1 MKPAPVQRCRGEDG
15 ALTPVRLRLTIFSL
29 KREHV
34 EKGLDCSAEA
44 VRECGY
50 IRSRGCALWS
60 IGWEN
65 APRGGHDRECVLRCR
80 NIEGLLLIAFDQIQT
95 YSTIS
100 PFVTRNLP
108 YDRPSET
115 CAQPWSYLLNRQTAQ
130 SDPLPILFRLLG
142 IVDPEVAYHSS
153 IVVLRTSYDHERWVP
168 LRFNDSDLVA
178 YNSFVLLLLGK
189 SLVMGQRCH

>member
-1 MKPAPVQRCRGEDG
+1 MFGLLLRKPSG
-15 ALTPVRLRLTIFSL
+15 
-29 KREHV
+29 
-34 EKGLDCSAEA
+34 SAAVSDHA
-44 VRECGY
+44 VRFVVVSAGET
-50 IRSRGCALWS
+50 RRAVVMTESV
-60 IGWEN
+60 
-65 APRGGHDRECVLRCR
+65 VLRCR

-130 SDPLPILFRLLG
+130 SDPLPILFRVLG

>member
-1 MKPAPVQRCRGEDG
+1 VFGLLLRKPSGSAAVSDHAGSLCGRIGRG
-15 ALTPVRLRLTIFSL
+15 
-29 KREHV
+29 
-34 EKGLDCSAEA
+34 
-44 VRECGY
+44 
-50 IRSRGCALWS
+50 
-60 IGWEN
+60 N
-65 APRGGHDRECVLRCR
+65 APRGGHDRQCR
-80 NIEGLLLIAFDQIQT
+80 TPMPQHGAGLLLIAFDQIQT

-100 PFVTRNLP
+100 PCVTRNLP
-108 YDRPSET
+108 YDRTSET

-168 LRFNDSDLVA
+168 LRFNNSDLVA